1 MKFIFA
7 DNADLVDPL
16 YDFHKDRSPPD
27 REPYWDD
34 KYPHELL
41 EKSPYNGILLS
52 IAAFGSK
59 IKSGSY
65 SDSQMIRF
73 KNIGARKFLR
83 FEEEKYP
90 DTQVWGDCGA
100 FTYVNEE
107 YPPYTVDE
115 IVEYYALGQF
125 THGCSLDH
133 IIFEFYDTDLL
144 LDFDD
149 KEPKRRQ
156 ELTLSNAAEFI
167 TKAKTRIGDQFIP
180 VGVVHGWTPQTMSFA
195 AKELVKMGYK
205 YIALGG
211 MVPLGAKQIKSA
223 LISVRDSIPS
233 DIKVH
238 ILGFAKP
245 DNIYEF
251 SNLKLDSV
259 DTTSPLLR
267 AFKDKNRNYFLKSDG
282 EIKYYSALRIP
293 QALENNA
300 FKKLVRAG
308 DINFED
314 SVKLEKQA
322 LKEIRLFGDGDSN
335 VKNVTDAILEY
346 FSLLLKD
353 KSRNRE
359 ININNEL
366 IKTSNNCI
374 ATLEARPWEKCD
386 CKICKD
392 IGVEVIIF
400 RGNNR
405 NRRRGFHNLYV
416 YNKHLSEMV
425 H

>member
-1 MKFIFA
+1 M
-7 DNADLVDPL
+7 
-16 YDFHKDRSPPD
+16 
-27 REPYWDD
+27 
-34 KYPHELL
+34 
-41 EKSPYNGILLS
+41 
-52 IAAFGSK
+52 
-59 IKSGSY
+59 
-65 SDSQMIRF
+65 
-73 KNIGARKFLR
+73 
-83 FEEEKYP
+83 
-90 DTQVWGDCGA
+90 
-100 FTYVNEE
+100 
-107 YPPYTVDE
+107 
-115 IVEYYALGQF
+115 
-125 THGCSLDH
+125 
-133 IIFEFYDTDLL
+133 
-144 LDFDD
+144 
-149 KEPKRRQ
+149 
-156 ELTLSNAAEFI
+156 
-167 TKAKTRIGDQFIP
+167 
-180 VGVVHGWTPQTMSFA
+180 
-195 AKELVKMGYK
+195 
-205 YIALGG
+205 
-211 MVPLGAKQIKSA
+211 
-223 LISVRDSIPS
+223 
-233 DIKVH
+233 
-238 ILGFAKP
+238 
-245 DNIYEF
+245 
-251 SNLKLDSV
+251 
-259 DTTSPLLR
+259 R

-346 FSLLLKD
+346 FSLMLKD